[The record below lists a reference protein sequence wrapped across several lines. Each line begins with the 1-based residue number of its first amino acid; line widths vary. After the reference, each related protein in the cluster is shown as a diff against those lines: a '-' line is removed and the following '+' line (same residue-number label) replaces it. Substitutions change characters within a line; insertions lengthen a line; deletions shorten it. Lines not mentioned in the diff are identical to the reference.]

1 MKQKLLIIMM
11 LFASSYGFSQTITIN
26 AARTLGAGATV
37 TIKGIVTNGDE
48 LGPIRYIQDS
58 TAGLAIYSS
67 SLASVVRGD
76 SILVTGTL
84 VDYNQLLEMNPVSS
98 FTLLSTGNT
107 LPTPEVIV
115 PDSLNENREA
125 ELVRINNVFF
135 TTSPGGTFSSNTPYS
150 FTSNGQTSSI
160 YIRSGHPLIG
170 TIVPM
175 GMVDL
180 VGITSQHSYTGPTS
194 GYQLLLRDTNDI
206 IMNNSITITSPLKVT
221 NISQTGLT
229 INWVTNLSGT
239 SELMY
244 GNTPLLGSIASSSGT
259 STLHSVNITGLTAS
273 ELTYIKAFSVDGTDT
288 AFSVIKT
295 CISQSASSGN
305 IITYFNT
312 PVDNSVSSGTNAI
325 YLPDAIDDTLIAYI
339 NRAKSTI
346 DFTMYNFTETGISS
360 VSSALNAAYA
370 RGVTVRMIFDGSAGN
385 TGVQS
390 VISAIKKVGSPTG
403 ADYGIMHN
411 KFIIIDAYDSDPNVP
426 LVWTGSTNLTD
437 GQVNTDPNSVIIIQD
452 KSLAIAYTLEFNEM
466 FGSTTAIPDMSAI
479 KFGPDKTDN
488 TPHKFI
494 IGGKD
499 VECYFSPSDGTNDKI
514 IETINQADD
523 NIKIATMLITR
534 SDIGYALKHAV
545 DSNNVALKVLV
556 NSEGQCSQTVWA
568 LLTSLIGNDLQEDA
582 AVTGIMHHKL
592 MIVDEGTTSN
602 PTLLMG
608 SHNWSNAANNKNDEN
623 TLIFYDNQELAN
635 IYFQF
640 FKYRFEQNK
649 NVGIAENGFANS
661 VSCYPNPSNGDFVIE
676 MNSNKATQLT
686 INIFD
691 LSGRNVLSQ
700 SHNTIA
706 GSNSFA
712 IDASSLSKGTYV
724 LQMINSNGK
733 RFVNT
738 LIIQ

>member
-1 MKQKLLIIMM
+1 MKQKLLIFMM
-11 LFASSYGFSQTITIN
+11 LFASSYGFAQTISIS

-37 TIKGIVTNGDE
+37 TVKGIVLNGDE
-48 LGPIRYIQDS
+48 IGTIRYIQDS
-58 TAGLAIYSS
+58 TAGLAIYSTT
-67 SLASVVRGD
+67 LANVVRGD

-98 FTLLSTGNT
+98 FTVLSSGNT
-107 LPTPEVIV
+107 LPIPEIII
-115 PDSLNENREA
+115 PDSLNENHES
-125 ELVRINNVFF
+125 ELVRINGAVF
-135 TTSPGGTFSSNTPYS
+135 TTNPGGTFSSNSSYS
-150 FTSNGQTSSI
+150 FTSNGQSSSI
-160 YIRSGHPLIG
+160 YVRSNHPLIG
-170 TIVPM
+170 TIIPM

-180 VGITSQHSYTGPTS
+180 VGITSQYSYSGPTT
-194 GYQLLLRDTNDI
+194 GFQLLCRDTNDI
-206 IMNNSITITSPLKVT
+206 IMNNSITITSPISVS

-229 INWVTNLSGT
+229 INWTTNLAGT

-244 GNTPLLGSIASSSGT
+244 GSTPSLGNTTSATGT
-259 STLHSVNITGLTAS
+259 GTAHSVDITGLSAS
-273 ELTYIKAFSVDGTDT
+273 DLTYVKAFSVDGTDT

-295 CISQSASSGN
+295 CITQSASTGSM
-305 IITYFNT
+305 IAYFNT
-312 PVDNSVSSGTNAI
+312 QTDHSVSSGTNAI
-325 YLPDAIDDTLIAYI
+325 TLPNAIDDTLIAYI

-370 RGVTVRMIFDGSAGN
+370 RGVTVRIVFDGSAGN
-385 TGVQS
+385 TGIQD
-390 VISAIKKVGSPTG
+390 VIAAIKKVGSPTG

-466 FGSTTAIPDMSAI
+466 FGSTTAIPDMTNI
-479 KFGPDKTDN
+479 KFGPDKMDN

-514 IETINQADD
+514 IQTINEADD
-523 NIKIATMLITR
+523 NINIATMLITR
-534 SDIGYALKHAV
+534 SDIGYALQDAV
-545 DSNNVALKVLV
+545 NNNSVDLKVLV
-556 NSEGQCSQTVWA
+556 NSEGQCSQTVWT
-568 LLTSLIGNDLQEDA
+568 LLTTLIGEDLQEDA
-582 AVTGIMHHKL
+582 DVIGIMHHKY
-592 MIVDEGTTSN
+592 MVVDEGTANN

-608 SHNWSNAANNKNDEN
+608 SHNWSNSANNKNDEN

-635 IYFQF
+635 IYYQA
-640 FKYRFEQNK
+640 FKYRFDENK
-649 NVGIAENGFANS
+649 YMGIAEKGFANS
-661 VSCYPNPSNGDFVIE
+661 VSCYPNPSNGQFVVE
-676 MNSNKATQLT
+676 MNTEKATELT

-691 LSGRNVLSQ
+691 LSGRNVFTQ
-700 SHNTIA
+700 IQIA
-706 GSNSFA
+706 NAGTNNISINASNLA
-712 IDASSLSKGTYV
+712 NGTYV
-724 LQMINSNGK
+724 LQMINSEGK